1 MKNRAKMGRPR
12 VMQIQHL
19 VTILNSLP
27 SLTRSFRL
35 IHWNAQRTL
44 ERTPGNLLM
53 PLPSLE
59 VLKGSECS
67 HLFTTSKCVRVRI
80 PRMMFFKFQRHSLI
94 SVSQC
99 LASSQLIGATLNTA
113 TAVRTSCMGTCIVPT
128 LRVTR

>member
-1 MKNRAKMGRPR
+1 MGRPR

-19 VTILNSLP
+19 MTILNCLP

-35 IHWNAQRTL
+35 IHWNTQRTV

-53 PLPSLE
+53 ALPNLQF
-59 VLKGSECS
+59 LKGSECS
-67 HLFTTSKCVRVRI
+67 NLFTTSKRVRVRI

-99 LASSQLIGATLNTA
+99 LASSQLISATLNTA
-113 TAVRTSCMGTCIVPT
+113 TAVLNVMYGDIYYTDFKSNK
-128 LRVTR
+128 VTTK

>member
-1 MKNRAKMGRPR
+1 MGRPR

-19 VTILNSLP
+19 MTILNCLP
-27 SLTRSFRL
+27 SLTRLFRL
-35 IHWNAQRTL
+35 MHWDTQRTV

-53 PLPSLE
+53 PLPNLQF
-59 VLKGSECS
+59 LKGSECS
-67 HLFTTSKCVRVRI
+67 NLFTTSKCVRVRI

-99 LASSQLIGATLNTA
+99 LASSQLISATLNTA
-113 TAVRTSCMGTCIVPT
+113 TAVRTSCMGTYILPT

>member
-1 MKNRAKMGRPR
+1 MGRPR

-19 VTILNSLP
+19 MTILNCLP

-35 IHWNAQRTL
+35 MHWDTQRTV

-53 PLPSLE
+53 PLPNLQF
-59 VLKGSECS
+59 LKGSGCS
-67 HLFTTSKCVRVRI
+67 NLFTTSKCVRVRI
-80 PRMMFFKFQRHSLI
+80 PRMMIFKFQRHSLI

-113 TAVRTSCMGTCIVPT
+113 TAVRTSCMGTYILPT